1 MESAEKVRL
10 VKCPNCQNVL
20 PELPDYSV
28 YQCGGCGA
36 VLHAKGEFRD
46 EKSVPERCD
55 DDGAVVGTVEGCP
68 VRSAAPL
75 GGVVSFQDVE
85 PGVGSPN
92 LERRSSEESV
102 RDVVPGVGETKD
114 RYGKGV
120 VGVDVQNPNINMPG
134 ILLDGED
141 GGFRFR
147 AGCES
152 EFQKKE
158 PVSGWRKS
166 GAGCLV
172 GSVTD
177 GCGGSHGG
185 RFSMFKYPDEGPSN
199 CNFGVTCDSPEALL
213 PGRHNTVD
221 GGSGV
226 HLLERDRAELL
237 RKLDELKIQLSQSQ
251 DIGGATQEGGTP
263 VNGGTV
269 RQDLFGNS
277 KAYSPVFSSMSR
289 EQFDAYRYSARL
301 PFRGQLPN
309 SCPLADGQNPVLNSD
324 ASLQYTR
331 FGNRHVTQMHRSCP
345 GPYDR
350 VLPHGLISGQYLDP
364 SCDPFGPVPTASICH
379 QSTHA
384 CFNCNNDHG
393 EAPATVH
400 PSTFCRKYPNF
411 SPNKKGLHYSEHP
424 SIFRSHYIGPR
435 YAVPPFI
442 SNLRHSHL
450 RQPGQINSK
459 GFTHNRAHRVVLFD
473 GSRRGCPVIGGAPFL
488 TCSYCL
494 ELLQLPR
501 KFPGKA
507 AKKGKIRCGACSS
520 VISYDITN
528 RKLVF
533 TARTE
538 VKKATAPDED
548 SSCEVIKGSYVQP
561 HDYIT
566 AAICE
571 FSSDDN
577 DNLGQDG
584 ASSERQR
591 VSSTGCNNLS
601 LTNSQEMES
610 IFPGISDQENSPTGL
625 DNSGDSVQQVMNV
638 VKRSP
643 PPASSLQEHFD
654 HSSRDHS
661 ANHFGKGNGSRRSD
675 HEKALSNKAA
685 MRQNSL
691 QEATLATEM
700 EMSFDEFSDN
710 DVSGDSGDAN
720 REHDRPKGNKGES
733 FLSNI
738 FKKSFKD
745 LSRSGQGEEHGKGR
759 KVHINGH
766 LIPDRSIKKAEKLA
780 GPIQAGKYWYDFR
793 AGFWGVMG
801 GPCLGIIPPYI
812 QEFNYPMKENCAGG
826 DTGVFVNGR
835 ELHGKDL
842 DLLATR
848 GLPIDR
854 ERSYMIEISGR
865 VYDEDTG
872 EEMDCLGKLAPTVE
886 KAKHGFGMKAPKAAS
901 D

>member
-10 VKCPNCQNVL
+10 VKCPKCQNVL
-20 PELPDYSV
+20 PELPDYYV

-36 VLHAKGEFRD
+36 VLHAKGEFQD
-46 EKSVPERCD
+46 GKCVPESCD
-55 DDGAVVGTVEGCP
+55 DESNGAVIKTAEGCP
-68 VRSAAPL
+68 VRSAAHS
-75 GGVVSFQDVE
+75 GGVVAVQDIE
-85 PGVGSPN
+85 PGVGSLN
-92 LERRSSEESV
+92 LDRRSSEESII
-102 RDVVPGVGETKD
+102 DAVPSVGETDD
-114 RYGKGV
+114 RNGKGMA
-120 VGVDVQNPNINMPG
+120 GVDVKNPNINMPG
-134 ILLDGED
+134 ISLDGEG

-152 EFQKKE
+152 ELQKTE
-158 PVSGWRKS
+158 SVSGGRKS
-166 GAGCLV
+166 GAGYLV
-172 GSVTD
+172 GSVKD
-177 GCGGSHGG
+177 

-199 CNFGVTCDSPEALL
+199 CNFTANYDSPEALL
-213 PGRHNTVD
+213 PGKHYTLD

-226 HLLERDRAELL
+226 RILERDRAELL
-237 RKLDELKIQLSQSQ
+237 RKLDELKIQLLQSH
-251 DIGGATQEGGTP
+251 DIGSATQEGTP

-269 RQDLFGNS
+269 RRDAFGNFN
-277 KAYSPVFSSMSR
+277 AHSPVFSSMSH
-289 EQFDAYRYSARL
+289 EQFDAYRHSAGL
-301 PFRGQLPN
+301 PYFGQYPN
-309 SCPLADGQNPVLNSD
+309 SRPLANGQNPVHNPD
-324 ASLQYTR
+324 ASFPYPR
-331 FGNRHVTQMHRSCP
+331 FVDHHVTQMHRSCP

-364 SCDPFGPVPTASICH
+364 SCDPFGPVPTASIPH

-384 CFNCNNDHG
+384 CFTCNNDHG
-393 EAPATVH
+393 EASSSVP
-400 PSTFCRKYPNF
+400 PSTFCRKHPNV
-411 SPNKKGLHYSEHP
+411 SLSKGLHYSEHP
-424 SIFRSHYIGPR
+424 SRFRSHCIGPK
-435 YAVPPFI
+435 YPATPFI
-442 SNLRHSHL
+442 SNLHHSHL
-450 RQPGQINSK
+450 RQPGQLNSE
-459 GFTHNRAHRVVLFD
+459 GFTHNRAHRMVSFD
-473 GSRRGCPVIGGAPFL
+473 GSRRSRPVVGGAPFF
-488 TCSYCL
+488 TCSCCL

-501 KFPGKA
+501 KFPSKTT
-507 AKKGKIRCGACSS
+507 KKGKIRCGSCSAL
-520 VISYDITN
+520 IIYDLTN

-533 TARTE
+533 TARTRTE

-561 HDYIT
+561 QDYIT
-566 AAICE
+566 AAFYG

-577 DNLGQDG
+577 DNVGQDVL
-584 ASSERQR
+584 SSERQR
-591 VSSTGCNNLS
+591 VSSTGCNNPS
-601 LTNSQEMES
+601 LTNLQEMES
-610 IFPGISDQENSPTGL
+610 ISPDISDQDNSPTGL
-625 DNSGDSVQQVMNV
+625 DNSGDSVQRATNV

-643 PPASSLQEHFD
+643 LPAGSPLQEHFD

-661 ANHFGKGNGSRRSD
+661 ANRFGKGNRSSRFD
-675 HEKALSNKAA
+675 HEKVLSNKAVS
-685 MRQNSL
+685 RQNSL
-691 QEATLATEM
+691 QETTLATEM
-700 EMSFDEFSDN
+700 EMSFDKLSDN
-710 DVSGDSGDAN
+710 AISGDSGDAN

-759 KVHINGH
+759 KVFINGH
-766 LIPDRSIKKAEKLA
+766 LIPDRLTKKAEKLA

-812 QEFNYPMKENCAGG
+812 QEFNYPMKEKCAGG

-835 ELHGKDL
+835 ELHSKDL

-854 ERSYMIEISGR
+854 DRSYIIEISGR

-872 EEMDCLGKLAPTVE
+872 EELDCLGKLAPTVE